1 MRCNAGLE
9 DATYDL
15 PPRRQKTAPK
25 MRPMPSVKENLQ
37 GQWQP
42 RWNLAGASKTP
53 GMSRPQLNSEQE
65 ESHA

>member
-1 MRCNAGLE
+1 MRVSKHAGLHCRPGVSMRRNAGLE

-25 MRPMPSVKENLQ
+25 MRPIPSVKENLQ

-42 RWNLAGASKTP
+42 R
-53 GMSRPQLNSEQE
+53 
-65 ESHA
+65 